1 MKLPIKYHY
10 SYFILPFVINK
21 DNYDKYIY
29 NILNKP
35 FFDYVSFSK
44 TKNAS
49 IYTTFSQDLTNSLL
63 DTKKYARL
71 NNNEKAHKMRDR
83 NLLVFEYNNKSELL
97 GSIDIEKD
105 QNKIYFN
112 LQDIKLYIFRK
123 GICFLTFKTSIDSYN
138 FEDVLDFNYRFKEL
152 LSDLNNIQKF
162 QSIML
167 SDSKHNS
174 LGDFKKFVYSLIDIN
189 LEDISKYTN
198 MENLYT
204 FSYTCVENSVWNEKT
219 DPEVLL
225 NILQKYMKVYASSY
239 NADVSK
245 IGADINTEY
254 EYRKIGVTKVSS
266 NLLCSG
272 IDPYNFGYLPVEYE
286 TTYLFSYILALFY
299 RISLIFFNKRLNNL
313 NGNKS
318 EFNELVRDINSF
330 NKNYWSVDITNSQR
344 MTKYFNSLIEILK
357 LNTLYL
363 SVISK
368 TNMIYK
374 EERIEENI
382 VLKKNTIFIII
393 VLIIIIL
400 FFKCYGW

>member
-112 LQDIKLYIFRK
+112 LQDIKLYIFRN

-254 EYRKIGVTKVSS
+254 EYRKIGVTKVS
-266 NLLCSG
+266 
-272 IDPYNFGYLPVEYE
+272 
-286 TTYLFSYILALFY
+286 
-299 RISLIFFNKRLNNL
+299 
-313 NGNKS
+313 
-318 EFNELVRDINSF
+318 
-330 NKNYWSVDITNSQR
+330 
-344 MTKYFNSLIEILK
+344 
-357 LNTLYL
+357 
-363 SVISK
+363 
-368 TNMIYK
+368 
-374 EERIEENI
+374 
-382 VLKKNTIFIII
+382 
-393 VLIIIIL
+393 
-400 FFKCYGW
+400 